1 MHLDG
6 SLRVETLIEL
16 AEKEG
21 LGFNRQTIEETFKDK
36 YLNLEEY
43 LGGFQY
49 TVAVMQN
56 AEVCMHQGMQ
66 RDSCY
71 IVFQVLLHVCANTSH
86 QT

>member
-1 MHLDG
+1 MTVHLDG

-21 LGFNRQTIEETFKDK
+21 LGFDRQTIEDTFKDK
-36 YLNLEEY
+36 YMNLEEY

-56 AEVCMHQGMQ
+56 AEVLLINTCIYTHLMH
-66 RDSCY
+66 
-71 IVFQVLLHVCANTSH
+71 IHNTT
-86 QT
+86 Q

>member
-1 MHLDG
+1 MSKLQSYCCDILITLQYTNIYITVHLDG

-21 LGFNRQTIEETFKDK
+21 LGFTRQTIEETFKDK
-36 YLNLEEY
+36 YMNLEEY

-56 AEVCMHQGMQ
+56 AEVGK
-66 RDSCY
+66 
-71 IVFQVLLHVCANTSH
+71 
-86 QT
+86 